1 MNFKLFGLLLSIIL
15 LFSNTAFCNTKDNKN
30 NSKTTYNVT
39 RLTPKQK
46 EIRKQMFNSAVKNGN
61 NRAKMYNIYY

>member
-1 MNFKLFGLLLSIIL
+1 MNLKLFSLLLSIFL
-15 LFSNTAFCNTKDNKN
+15 LLNSTAFCSTKDNKN
-30 NSKTTYNVT
+30 NDKIKYNTT

-46 EIRKQMFNSAVKNGN
+46 EIRKQMFNNAIKNGN

>member
-15 LFSNTAFCNTKDNKN
+15 LFSNTAFCSTKDNKN
-30 NSKTTYNVT
+30 NSKATYNAT

-46 EIRKQMFNSAVKNGN
+46 EVRKQMFNSAVKNGN